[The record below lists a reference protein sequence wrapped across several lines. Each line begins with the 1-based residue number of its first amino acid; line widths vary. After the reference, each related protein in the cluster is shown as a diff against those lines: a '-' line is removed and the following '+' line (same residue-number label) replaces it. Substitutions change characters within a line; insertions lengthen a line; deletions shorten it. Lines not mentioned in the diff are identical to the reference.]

1 MKVLVLLAILYATSL
16 LIVCFG
22 SEGNSTKSGDAPGEA
37 AGCLLPYREKLDRL
51 LTLDKASE
59 TAGRPKQ
66 QAVSKYN
73 RVMKN
78 ASYHSMQYVWKTGR
92 QKKMKVMGKIMT
104 VPANDIVE
112 LHGLKEVTADYFNQS
127 RRPPTQQQLAASQKE
142 IDNAIEGKSSN
153 PEANEKLRKLDEM
166 KVGTQTQRATSGAL
180 NTAFAEAAKS
190 YSEVTGLGQAA
201 AWNSFEN
208 RLYILDDGV
217 ELVLTVDISN
227 DSNVNREKAITLAK
241 VLLTCR

>member
-22 SEGNSTKSGDAPGEA
+22 SEGNSTKSGDDPGEA
-37 AGCLLPYREKLDRL
+37 AGCLLPYRENLDRL

-92 QKKMKVMGKIMT
+92 QKKMKV
-104 VPANDIVE
+104 
-112 LHGLKEVTADYFNQS
+112 
-127 RRPPTQQQLAASQKE
+127 
-142 IDNAIEGKSSN
+142 
-153 PEANEKLRKLDEM
+153 EM
-166 KVGTQTQRATSGAL
+166 
-180 NTAFAEAAKS
+180 
-190 YSEVTGLGQAA
+190 AA
-201 AWNSFEN
+201 AIRIWSKWHCKHVT
-208 RLYILDDGV
+208 LSV
-217 ELVLTVDISN
+217 K
-227 DSNVNREKAITLAK
+227 KAR
-241 VLLTCR
+241 V